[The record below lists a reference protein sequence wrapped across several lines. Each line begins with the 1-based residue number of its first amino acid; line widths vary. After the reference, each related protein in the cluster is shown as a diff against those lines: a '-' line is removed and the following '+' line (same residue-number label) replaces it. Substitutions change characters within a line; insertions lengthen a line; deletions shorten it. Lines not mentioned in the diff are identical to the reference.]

1 MKRTSILA
9 TAALGTA
16 LTLGAVGIGTAV
28 LPGIAGAA
36 TGTAAAA
43 TATADGSTAA
53 GRLAGHPRLRQ
64 LVKEEGQVAASTI
77 GISPAELRDAV
88 KGGQS
93 VAEVA
98 QANGVDPQMVVDA
111 VVADLDAKLDTA
123 VTDGKLTQE
132 RADRISERLPAR
144 IEKLVNR
151 HRGDH
156 GAQG

>member
-36 TGTAAAA
+36 TGSA

-53 GRLAGHPRLRQ
+53 GRMANHPRLRQ
-64 LVKEEGQVAASTI
+64 LVKVEGKVAASTI
-77 GISPAELRDAV
+77 GISPSDLRDAV

-98 QANGVDPQMVVDA
+98 QAHGVDPKVVVDA
-111 VVADLDAKLDTA
+111 VVADLDAKLATA
-123 VTDGKLTQE
+123 VGNGKLTQE
-132 RADRISERLPAR
+132 RADRISERLPAHV
-144 IEKLVNR
+144 EKLVDH

-156 GAQG
+156 ASQG

>member
-36 TGTAAAA
+36 T
-43 TATADGSTAA
+43 ATADGSTTA
-53 GRLAGHPRLRQ
+53 GKVANHPRLRH
-64 LVKEEGQVAASTI
+64 LVKEEGKVAASTI
-77 GISPAELRDAV
+77 GITPTELRDAV

-98 QANGVDPQMVVDA
+98 QAHGVDPQTVVDA
-111 VVADLDAKLDTA
+111 VVADLDAKLDEA
-123 VTDGKLTQE
+123 VADGKITQE
-132 RADRISERLPAR
+132 RATKIEGRLPTR
-144 IEKLVNR
+144 IAALVER
-151 HRGDH
+151 HRTTG
-156 GAQG
+156 G

>member
-36 TGTAAAA
+36 TA
-43 TATADGSTAA
+43 TATADGSTTA
-53 GRLAGHPRLRQ
+53 GKVANHPRLRH
-64 LVKEEGQVAASTI
+64 LVKEEGKVAASTI
-77 GISPAELRDAV
+77 GITPTELRDAV

-98 QANGVDPQMVVDA
+98 QAHGVDPQTVVDA
-111 VVADLDAKLDTA
+111 VVADLDAKLDEA
-123 VTDGKLTQE
+123 VADGKITQE
-132 RADRISERLPAR
+132 RATKIEGRLPTR
-144 IEKLVNR
+144 IAALVER
-151 HRGDH
+151 HRTTG
-156 GAQG
+156 G